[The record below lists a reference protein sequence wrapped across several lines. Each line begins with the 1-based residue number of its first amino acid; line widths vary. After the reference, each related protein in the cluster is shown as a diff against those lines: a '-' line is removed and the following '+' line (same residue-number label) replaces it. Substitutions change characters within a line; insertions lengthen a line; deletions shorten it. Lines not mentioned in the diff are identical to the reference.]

1 METDRDK
8 ISQVLNNFLNRYY
21 RVESGDMKSVSDFE
35 LGFYLSTEIIKR
47 HSGKVW
53 VESEIGNDSL
63 FYLSLPTAKTSYL
76 EGY

>member
-1 METDRDK
+1 VEADRDK

-35 LGFYLSTEIIKR
+35 LGIYLSTEIIKR

-53 VESEIGNDSL
+53 VESEIGND
-63 FYLSLPTAKTSYL
+63 
-76 EGY
+76 